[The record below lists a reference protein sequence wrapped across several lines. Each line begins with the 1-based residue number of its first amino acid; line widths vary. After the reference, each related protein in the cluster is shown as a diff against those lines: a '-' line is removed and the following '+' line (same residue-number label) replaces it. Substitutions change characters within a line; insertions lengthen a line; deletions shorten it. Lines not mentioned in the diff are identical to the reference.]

1 MEWYTLVILS
11 SVFLTIQHILQKKV
25 LFREHATEYLTA
37 FCLLMWIGILPFRN
51 QIQFFIPANSFFLLY
66 LIGFLSIFTW
76 LPWVRAYRHMEIS
89 TVEPLRNLAPLI
101 VVLFATLFLGERIDS
116 IHFLGI
122 FLIIAGSYLLE
133 ISVFKTPFWKPLQ
146 LLEKKYVTQIFI
158 SMSVG
163 SIIAIFVKIVLQS
176 VNVPTFLF
184 YTFFLAS
191 LHMLIIQ
198 FVKYEGI
205 YDVIKV
211 VRADWLLLVLIV
223 ATTLVSDYLHLLAI
237 AMPTTLLSLAIPLR
251 RLSTLFVTVIGGEL
265 FHENNLFK
273 KTMACFIMLLGTY
286 FLLL

>member
-1 MEWYTLVILS
+1 M
-11 SVFLTIQHILQKKV
+11 LQKKV

-37 FCLLMWIGILPFRN
+37 FCLLTWIGILPFYK
-51 QIQFFIPANSFFLLY
+51 QIQFLMPANSFFLLY

-89 TVEPLRNLAPLI
+89 TVEPLRNLGPLV
-101 VVLFATLFLGERIDS
+101 VVLFAALFLGERIDS
-116 IHFLGI
+116 INFLGI

-133 ISVFKTPFWKPLQ
+133 VAVFRISVWKPLQ
-146 LLEKKYVTQIFI
+146 LLEKKYITQIFI

-163 SIIAIFVKIVLQS
+163 SIIVILVKIVLQS

-205 YDVIKV
+205 YDIIKV

-223 ATTLVSDYLHLLAI
+223 ATTLISDYLHLLAI
-237 AMPTTLLSLAIPLR
+237 AMPTTLISLAIPLR
-251 RLSTLFVTVIGGEL
+251 RLSTLFVTVIGGEF

-273 KTMACFIMLLGTY
+273 KTLACIIMLVGIY